1 MDEMEIVQHPQIDG
15 LHMFFDTLDYRTP
28 HFHREF
34 ELLWIFDGEMEIRG
48 EAIHAKAAAGDM
60 LLFPPHLIHE
70 FHKLNKACTFLCVQI
85 APGLLERAFSSV
97 GNIRFPDIALRP
109 YLKAETFRDVQ
120 GMLLSMF
127 RCYLEQTEGY
137 EFYCTGQI
145 HLLFSRFVSELPYR
159 IISQEELAEQ
169 SRRQGRLQRL
179 LKFVDENYMNKI
191 RLTDFA
197 ALERRSVSH
206 MSHFISQTMQQ
217 SFQEYVN
224 TVRFRSACKLIA
236 SGRQRMMDVCVES
249 GFSDYRYFSK
259 TFQKKLG
266 MTPEEYSRQV
276 KHISVDEGTHHGLYS
291 LERFYNT
298 QESLKM
304 LREYEKNCR

>member
-15 LHMFFDTLDYRTP
+15 LRMFFDTVDYRTP

-48 EAIHAKAAAGDM
+48 EDIYAKASAGDM
-60 LLFPPHLIHE
+60 LLFPPLLIHE
-70 FHKLNKACTFLCVQI
+70 FRKLNKACTFLCVQI

-97 GNIRFPDIALRP
+97 GNIRFLDIELHP
-109 YLKAETFRDVQ
+109 YLKEETCSDVQ
-120 GMLLSMF
+120 GMLLSAF
-127 RCYLEQTEGY
+127 RRYLEQPDGY
-137 EFYCTGQI
+137 GFYCIGQI
-145 HLLFSRFVSELPYR
+145 HLLFSRLVSELPYR
-159 IISQEELAEQ
+159 IISQEELADQE
-169 SRRQGRLQRL
+169 RRQGRLQRL

-197 ALERRSVSH
+197 AQEGRSVSYL
-206 MSHFISQTMQQ
+206 SHFISRTMQQ

-224 TVRFRSACKLIA
+224 TVRFRSACKRIA
-236 SGRQRMMDVCVES
+236 SGQQRMMDVCVES

-276 KHISVDEGTHHGLYS
+276 KHISVDEGTHHSLHS
-291 LERFYNT
+291 LERFYT
-298 QESLKM
+298 RQESLKM
-304 LREYEKNCR
+304 LWEYGKI